1 MVGQVISDLKTQVT
15 MPCYTSGDRVAIT
28 NNLLEK
34 VKPIV
39 RFLDQKE
46 FLVGENVT
54 YVDFTMFELCD
65 MMDWVSEGKLFQQN
79 PSLANY
85 SARMKALP
93 GLAEFYAD
101 DNLCMKYPFN
111 NKIAKLN
118 NFPASE
124 AATSTSSPG

>member
-1 MVGQVISDLKTQVT
+1 
-15 MPCYTSGDRVAIT
+15 MPCYTTGDRITIT

-65 MMDWVSEGKLFQQN
+65 MMDWVSEGKLF
-79 PSLANY
+79 
-85 SARMKALP
+85 
-93 GLAEFYAD
+93 
-101 DNLCMKYPFN
+101 
-111 NKIAKLN
+111 
-118 NFPASE
+118 
-124 AATSTSSPG
+124 